1 MAEPN
6 MDNDFFEKDIKPLR
20 NTYGLS
26 RRESNYITSLEDR
39 DMQPQLQT
47 MMRLRSQLI
56 QERNSDLAY
65 QTSLFEFEE
74 KKRKAKEEID
84 YADRTDQVTK
94 DISRIVDD
102 DSKDVFQKQA
112 DLAKFAADNAV
123 LISKSQAA
131 NIVLRSSENA
141 IKAQAA
147 KKADADRNSESL
159 SRLATSGI
167 SPAEF
172 DKIINSDGLVTDTEK
187 NFALINKQNDAKA
200 VAARTYRENQAAI
213 GLSNQRTKQASDDLK
228 FELDMIDEDKNII
241 AAIRK
246 EDEDFEPADD
256 KADASEVTRERKR
269 NMERMLAGAFPDK
282 RFKTILDAE
291 KDFKERRNKARK
303 DSAAKLKRGN
313 NVTKKDSA
321 GNSMA
326 LGAPTE
332 GTPEGTPEEILAQIT
347 SLINTLPP
355 EVREAFEAQLE
366 GE

>member
-1 MAEPN
+1 
-6 MDNDFFEKDIKPLR
+6 MDNDFFEKDIRPLR

-26 RRESNYITSLEDR
+26 RRESNYITALEDR

-84 YADRTDQVTK
+84 YADRTAQVTQ
-94 DISRIVDD
+94 DISRIVED

-123 LISKSQAA
+123 LFSKSQSA

-147 KKADADRNSESL
+147 KKASADRNSESL
-159 SRLATSGI
+159 SRLATAGI
-167 SPAEF
+167 SPARY
-172 DKIINSDGLVTDTEK
+172 DKIINADGIVTDTEK
-187 NFALINKQNDAKA
+187 NFALINEQNNLKA
-200 VAARTYRENQAAI
+200 TAAQDYRKNQASI
-213 GLSNQRTKQASDDLK
+213 ELRNQRTKEASDALK
-228 FELDMIDEDKNII
+228 SELDIIDEDKNII
-241 AAIRK
+241 AAIQK
-246 EDEDFEPADD
+246 ADEDFEPADENLD
-256 KADASEVTRERKR
+256 EPTVRRLRKR
-269 NMERMLAGAFPDK
+269 NMEQMLTESFPDK
-282 RFKTILDAE
+282 GFKTILDAE
-291 KDFKERRNKARK
+291 KDLKVRRNKARK
-303 DSAAKLKRGN
+303 KSASDLKLTNEGA
-313 NVTKKDSA
+313 TA
-321 GNSMA
+321 GDTMA

-332 GTPEGTPEEILAQIT
+332 GTPDETPEETVTKINNLM
-347 SLINTLPP
+347 NTLPP
-355 EVREAFEAQLE
+355 EILEALLAQLK

>member
-1 MAEPN
+1 

-94 DISRIVDD
+94 DISRIVED

-112 DLAKFAADNAV
+112 DLAKFSADNAV
-123 LISKSQAA
+123 LFSKSQAA

-147 KKADADRNSESL
+147 KKASADRNSESL

-167 SPAEF
+167 SPAEY
-172 DKIINSDGLVTDTEK
+172 DKIIYADGVVTDTEK
-187 NFALINKQNDAKA
+187 NFALINKQNNAKA
-200 VAARTYRENQAAI
+200 TATQSYRENQASI
-213 GLSNQRTKQASDDLK
+213 ELSNQRTKQASDALK
-228 FELDMIDEDKNII
+228 FELDIIDEDNNII

-246 EDEDFEPADD
+246 EDEDFEPDDD
-256 KADASEVTRERKR
+256 KADASEVNRQRKR
-269 NMERMLAGAFPDK
+269 NLEQMLAGAFPDK

-303 DSAAKLKRGN
+303 DSAAKLKRDN
-313 NVTKKDSA
+313 NVTKKNSA
-321 GNSMA
+321 GGTMA
-326 LGAPTE
+326 LGAP
-332 GTPEGTPEEILAQIT
+332 PEEAPEDTIAKIN

-355 EVREAFEAQLE
+355 EVRAALEAQLK

>member
-6 MDNDFFEKDIKPLR
+6 MDNDFFEKDIRPLR

-26 RRESNYITSLEDR
+26 RRESNYITALEDR

-84 YADRTDQVTK
+84 YAERTTQVTN
-94 DISRIVDD
+94 DISSIVED

-123 LISKSQAA
+123 LFSKSPSA

-147 KKADADRNSESL
+147 KKASADKNSESL

-167 SPAEF
+167 SPAEY
-172 DKIINSDGLVTDTEK
+172 DKIINADGIVTDTEK
-187 NFALINKQNDAKA
+187 NFALINKQNNAKA
-200 VAARTYRENQAAI
+200 TAAQSYRENQASI
-213 GLSNQRTKQASDDLK
+213 ELSNQRNKQASDKLK
-228 FELDMIDEDKNII
+228 FELDIIDENKSVI
-241 AAIRK
+241 AAIQK
-246 EDEDFEPADD
+246 ADEDFEPADENLD
-256 KADASEVTRERKR
+256 EPTVRRLRKR
-269 NMERMLAGAFPDK
+269 NMEQMLAASFPDK
-282 RFKTILDAE
+282 KYKTILDAE
-291 KDFKERRNKARK
+291 KDFKEMRNKARK
-303 DSAAKLKRGN
+303 ESAANLKLQEGGG
-313 NVTKKDSA
+313 A
-321 GNSMA
+321 GSS
-326 LGAPTE
+326 LRLEAPTE
-332 GTPEGTPEEILAQIT
+332 ETPEETISKIN
-347 SLINTLPP
+347 SLVNSLPP
-355 EVREAFEAQLE
+355 EMREALEAQFK

>member
-26 RRESNYITSLEDR
+26 RRESNYITALEDR

-84 YADRTDQVTK
+84 YADRTAQVTQ
-94 DISRIVDD
+94 DISRIVED

-123 LISKSQAA
+123 LFSKSSSA

-147 KKADADRNSESL
+147 KKASADKNSESL

-167 SPAEF
+167 SPAEY
-172 DKIINSDGLVTDTEK
+172 DKIINADGIVTDTEK
-187 NFALINKQNDAKA
+187 NFALINKQNNAKA
-200 VAARTYRENQAAI
+200 TAAQSYRENQASI
-213 GLSNQRTKQASDDLK
+213 ELSNQRNKQASDKLK
-228 FELDMIDEDKNII
+228 FELDIIDENKNII
-241 AAIRK
+241 AAIQK
-246 EDEDFEPADD
+246 ADEDFEPADENLD
-256 KADASEVTRERKR
+256 EATVRRMRKR
-269 NMERMLAGAFPDK
+269 NMEQMLAASFPDK
-282 RFKTILDAE
+282 KYKTILDAE
-291 KDFKERRNKARK
+291 KDFKEMRNKARK
-303 DSAAKLKRGN
+303 ESAANLKLQEGAKVG
-313 NVTKKDSA
+313 S
-321 GNSMA
+321 SM
-326 LGAPTE
+326 LLEAPTE
-332 GTPEGTPEEILAQIT
+332 ETPEETLSKIN
-347 SLINTLPP
+347 SLVNSLPP
-355 EVREAFEAQLE
+355 EMREALEAQFK

>member
-6 MDNDFFEKDIKPLR
+6 MDNDFFEKDIRPLR

-26 RRESNYITSLEDR
+26 RRESNYITALEDR

-84 YADRTDQVTK
+84 YAERTTQVTN
-94 DISRIVDD
+94 DISSIVED

-123 LISKSQAA
+123 LFSKSPSA

-147 KKADADRNSESL
+147 KKASADKNSESL

-167 SPAEF
+167 SPAEY
-172 DKIINSDGLVTDTEK
+172 DKIINADGLVTDTEK
-187 NFALINKQNDAKA
+187 NFALINKQNNAKA
-200 VAARTYRENQAAI
+200 TAAQSYRENQASI
-213 GLSNQRTKQASDDLK
+213 ELSNQRNKQASDKLK
-228 FELDMIDEDKNII
+228 FELDIIDENKGII
-241 AAIRK
+241 AAIEK
-246 EDEDFEPADD
+246 ADEDFEPADENLD
-256 KADASEVTRERKR
+256 EPTVRRLRKR
-269 NMERMLAGAFPDK
+269 NMEQMLAASFPDK
-282 RFKTILDAE
+282 KYKTILDAE
-291 KDFKERRNKARK
+291 KDFKEMRNKARK
-303 DSAAKLKRGN
+303 ESAANLKLQGGAK
-313 NVTKKDSA
+313 A
-321 GNSMA
+321 GSS
-326 LGAPTE
+326 LRLEAPTE
-332 GTPEGTPEEILAQIT
+332 ETPEETVSKIY
-347 SLINTLPP
+347 SLVNSLPP
-355 EVREAFEAQLE
+355 EMREALEAQFK